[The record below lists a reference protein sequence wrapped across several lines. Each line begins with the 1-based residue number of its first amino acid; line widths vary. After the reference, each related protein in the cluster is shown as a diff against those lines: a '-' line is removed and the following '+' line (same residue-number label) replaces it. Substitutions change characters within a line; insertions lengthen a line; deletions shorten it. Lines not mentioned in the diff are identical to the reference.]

1 MTRIAIDG
9 YRLVGPPTSVGTYT
23 EELLDALIEGGN
35 EVVLLAPH
43 QQQGSLLDAIRERI
57 PTIEVVCPPSA
68 EAPYENWGKLVR
80 WNQRVIPK
88 LLGGLGVDAL
98 ISTYHQVPVRV
109 PAHIARIAIIHDCCG
124 LRVDCG
130 YRQYGRA
137 WWRHW
142 SNLKSSA
149 VFADTVIPISKA
161 THDDFLRLYPGSL
174 ERVVEPIY
182 NRVSREILDP
192 EKVLPEIEDLNLT
205 TNGYLLGFAL
215 AGKRKGTD
223 VALRAY
229 NNYRKDG
236 GKLPL
241 VLMGGGE
248 LDLQAWGLMPEFV
261 PSVIRVG
268 RVSDDLRDALY
279 SHAACFLFFSRCEGF
294 GYPII
299 EATRQGCPVV
309 AWNHGTAPE
318 LLEDTLPMM
327 RNLDSVEGAN
337 LITRFTCLASAERS
351 ELRHR
356 LITQSLRFSK
366 GDTASAFLAAVTQA
380 IAHRTCKSPM

>member
-1 MTRIAIDG
+1 
-9 YRLVGPPTSVGTYT
+9 
-23 EELLDALIEGGN
+23 
-35 EVVLLAPH
+35 
-43 QQQGSLLDAIRERI
+43 
-57 PTIEVVCPPSA
+57 
-68 EAPYENWGKLVR
+68 
-80 WNQRVIPK
+80 
-88 LLGGLGVDAL
+88 
-98 ISTYHQVPVRV
+98 
-109 PAHIARIAIIHDCCG
+109 
-124 LRVDCG
+124 
-130 YRQYGRA
+130 
-137 WWRHW
+137 
-142 SNLKSSA
+142 
-149 VFADTVIPISKA
+149 
-161 THDDFLRLYPGSL
+161 
-174 ERVVEPIY
+174 
-182 NRVSREILDP
+182 
-192 EKVLPEIEDLNLT
+192 
-205 TNGYLLGFAL
+205 
-215 AGKRKGTD
+215 
-223 VALRAY
+223 
-229 NNYRKDG
+229 
-236 GKLPL
+236 
-241 VLMGGGE
+241 
-248 LDLQAWGLMPEFV
+248 MPEFV